1 MFEQAIFENIKT
13 NFKVTGFTLSFGF
26 CTVPE
31 TTKAPYIIQY
41 SLDTDGDAQFL
52 CNKDD
57 FTDGQSFIQW
67 NIYTTNPSN
76 GFYLKTELMKYVASL
91 DKLTLGTNT
100 YIINQNTHSS
110 SPSGIDENTGLFVEI
125 VARDITY
132 NKQ

>member
-1 MFEQAIFENIKT
+1 MFEQALFSDIST
-13 NFKVTGFTLSFGF
+13 NFKVTGFTLGFGF
-26 CTVPE
+26 GKVPE

-52 CNKDD
+52 CNEDD

-76 GFYLKTELMKYVASL
+76 GFYLKTELMKYIASL

-132 NKQ
+132 NKK